1 MERKKGDRGRERER
15 WQRNVEMGQLQ
26 DRRPCDSEVT
36 VLDSGGARLHQVAK
50 KSTTTTLLRSI
61 VLSEKKA
68 SEGLSY

>member
-1 MERKKGDRGRERER
+1 
-15 WQRNVEMGQLQ
+15 MGQLQ

-36 VLDSGGARLHQVAK
+36 VLDSGGARVHQVAK